1 MLAQIHQLFL
11 LCDNSSLTSIYSVTP
26 LKANFM
32 HTPGIKGE
40 IKL

>member
-1 MLAQIHQLFL
+1 MFSQIHQLLFL
-11 LCDNSSLTSIYSVTP
+11 RGDYLLTSIYSVTP

>member
-1 MLAQIHQLFL
+1 MCTQLNALEL
-11 LCDNSSLTSIYSVTP
+11 LLTSILYSVTP